1 MSNKVIVTKKPREV
15 FQQDPE
21 WKEYAIAR
29 EDINISL
36 LRIIYDR
43 EDVQFALD
51 HLKEEFQY
59 DKRRKNVYFYSNK
72 DIDGL
77 KEFMQYADY
86 DQNTPEILE

>member
-1 MSNKVIVTKKPREV
+1 MNKVILTKKPREV

-29 EDINISL
+29 EDINLSL

-43 EDVQFALD
+43 EDVQFVLD

-59 DKRRKNVYFYSNK
+59 DLRRKNVYFYSNK

-77 KEFMQYADY
+77 KEFMVHMDY
-86 DQNTPEILE
+86 DVSEPEILE

>member
-1 MSNKVIVTKKPREV
+1 MNKIIISKKPREV
-15 FQQDPE
+15 FQEDPE

-72 DIDGL
+72 DIEGL
-77 KEFMQYADY
+77 KNFMQYSNY
-86 DQNTPEILE
+86 ILEEPDILE